1 MTYIG
6 AFAVILGVFMSW
18 RGYCSYLKE
27 QLLFT
32 KAFLDALKDYRE
44 KMKCYL
50 KPLVA
55 WAFEYSDEQLLSVGF
70 LGAIREGKNVSL
82 AYLESSEHCYLPN
95 KVDSVLESLFSH
107 LGEGYLE
114 TELENLDAAI
124 LKLDAEAKRMTDE
137 LSQRKKVAGSLLGAL
152 AVGVVILV
160 I

>member
-1 MTYIG
+1 MLYFG
-6 AFAVILGVFMSW
+6 ALAVILGVYMIW
-18 RGYCSYLKE
+18 REYASYLDRE
-27 QLLFT
+27 LLYCR
-32 KAFLDALKDYRE
+32 AFLDALVDYRE

-95 KVDSVLESLFSH
+95 KVDNVLESLFSH

-137 LSQRKKVAGSLLGAL
+137 LSQRKKVAGALLGAL